1 MSGGTYEINFDS
13 RFRTQSK
20 KLGEDDFLYEK
31 QKRYIDSWFDILT
44 PDLSIILNGKEASY
58 SNLYSQFV
66 EYCNK
71 IDGKLILCGLSLGGI
86 LALNYALDF
95 PEKVNSLI
103 LIGTPYKV
111 PKVMFRIQNIIFK
124 FLPKSLFESMAFNQ
138 KDTFILGDSMKDL
151 DFSNDIKNIKCKTLI
166 ICGKKDKANIKSAYY
181 LSENIENSRLKI
193 MNNTGHIVNEEI
205 PDELAIVINN
215 FIKV

>member
-1 MSGGTYEINFDS
+1 M
-13 RFRTQSK
+13 
-20 KLGEDDFLYEK
+20 
-31 QKRYIDSWFDILT
+31 T